1 MFYII
6 VYALA
11 LYPVILVMMDYNRYV
26 EREIKKISNGMN
38 S

>member
-6 VYALA
+6 VYTLA

-26 EREIKKISNGMN
+26 EREIKKISENLT
-38 S
+38 